1 MDLGT
6 QQMIAEL
13 AEIKTYLKTVL
24 DRLEK
29 GDIRF
34 QRLEERVNHLEH
46 ARTQIML
53 VGSMAVMVISAVV
66 SGVVRM
72 MMP

>member
-29 GDIRF
+29 SDNRF
-34 QRLEERVNHLEH
+34 YRLEERVNALEH

-53 VGSMAVMVISAVV
+53 VGSMAVMVISAIV
-66 SGVVRM
+66 SAVVRM
-72 MMP
+72 LVP

>member
-29 GDIRF
+29 GDTRF
-34 QRLEERVNHLEH
+34 QRLEERVNALEH

-53 VGSMAVMVISAVV
+53 IGSMAMIVISAIV
-66 SGVVRM
+66 SAVVRM
-72 MMP
+72 MVP

>member
-29 GDIRF
+29 GDNRF
-34 QRLEERVNHLEH
+34 HRLEERVNALEH

-66 SGVVRM
+66 SAVVRM
-72 MMP
+72 MIP

>member
-29 GDIRF
+29 SDNRF
-34 QRLEERVNHLEH
+34 HRLEERVNALEH

-53 VGSMAVMVISAVV
+53 LGSMAVMVISAVV
-66 SGVVRM
+66 SAVVRM
-72 MMP
+72 IIP

>member
-29 GDIRF
+29 GDNRF
-34 QRLEERVNHLEH
+34 YRLEERVNALEH

-53 VGSMAVMVISAVV
+53 VGSMAVMVISAIV
-66 SGVVRM
+66 SAVVRM
-72 MMP
+72 LVP

>member
-29 GDIRF
+29 SDNRF
-34 QRLEERVNHLEH
+34 HRLEERVNALEH

-66 SGVVRM
+66 SAVVRM
-72 MMP
+72 MIP

>member
-29 GDIRF
+29 SDNRF
-34 QRLEERVNHLEH
+34 HRLEERVNALEH

-66 SGVVRM
+66 SAVVRM
-72 MMP
+72 MVP

>member
-1 MDLGT
+1 MPEGDRL
-6 QQMIAEL
+6 IAEL
-13 AEIKTYLKTVL
+13 AEIKTLIRVAL

-29 GDIRF
+29 GDARF
-34 QRLEERVNHLEH
+34 AELERRVNTLEH

-53 VGSMAVMVISAVV
+53 IGTMAVMVISAVV

-72 MMP
+72 MFP